1 MVDSDSTLDLL
12 SVDHDN
18 PDRIHLC
25 RDLDT
30 LTAHTISLD
39 LKAVRCDDIHLFHLD
54 SAYSINSNLV
64 VLEAEDHNL
73 LKARQSLGIGDL
85 VEQSR
90 RVVCMS
96 LMTGSEEGLQMEV
109 VRCMTWMDP
118 RVEAEKLKRW
128 KSLVVAVEERID
140 LLEGRGMQTSVFR

>member
-1 MVDSDSTLDLL
+1 MVDMDHTLALL

-25 RDLDT
+25 RDLDM
-30 LTAHTISLD
+30 LAVHTISLD
-39 LKAVRCDDIHLFHLD
+39 LKVVRCDDIHLFHLG

-64 VLEAEDHNL
+64 VVEAEDHKL
-73 LKARQSLGIGDL
+73 LKTRQSLGIGDL

-90 RVVCMS
+90 RGVCTS
-96 LMTGSEEGLQMEV
+96 LMTGSEEDLQMEG
-109 VRCMTWMDP
+109 VRCMTGMDLK
-118 RVEAEKLKRW
+118 VEAEKLKRW

-140 LLEGRGMQTSVFR
+140 LLEGRGMQTFVFR